1 VGVACPCGWRGA
13 GADAFALHAA
23 GVHGLP
29 RYIALQLAPLIDQR
43 RYARLNLVG
52 RRPQQASGPGLPN
65 CEDCNAE
72 IPLARRQALPGAR
85 LCIACQSAR
94 E

>member
-1 VGVACPCGWRGA
+1 MAGGWTADGA
-13 GADAFALHAA
+13 VQQQIDDSIQDA
-23 GVHGLP
+23 
-29 RYIALQLAPLIDQR
+29 LAKLR
-43 RYARLNLVG
+43 A
-52 RRPQQASGPGLPN
+52 QQVSGPGLPN
-65 CEDCNAE
+65 CEECNAQ